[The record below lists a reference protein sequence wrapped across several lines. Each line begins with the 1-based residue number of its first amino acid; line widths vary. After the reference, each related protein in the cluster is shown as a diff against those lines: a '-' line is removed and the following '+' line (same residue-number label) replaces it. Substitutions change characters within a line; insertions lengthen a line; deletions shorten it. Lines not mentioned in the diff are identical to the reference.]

1 MKEQILANLGN
12 PPQLEELYRADRRNF
27 KKEFNS
33 LYPEISADPVAR
45 AWHERLN
52 FEDEISW
59 GSRREL
65 WFVIIVSLIAALIAK
80 LPDFLALDREA
91 FYVRNIA
98 FVVFPALTAYLGW
111 KQGTP
116 RKQLL
121 LAFLVLAASAV
132 FINLLPNGAPRDSI
146 LLACIHLP
154 VFLWMIL
161 AFSYGG
167 DRPSSPARRLDYLR
181 FNADLLVIA
190 AIIVIAGGLLTA
202 GTLGLFSLIGVDA
215 EEFYFRNIVTCG
227 AAAVPVVGSYLVLTN
242 PQLVNKVSPVIAKV
256 FTPLV
261 LVTLIAYLGAIV
273 YTGKDPYNDREFLLV
288 FNLLLIAVMAI
299 IFFSITEASGGS
311 GGKFTIAML
320 TALALVT
327 IVVNGIALSAIVF
340 RISEWG
346 LTPNRLAVLVGNLL
360 ILAHLLLTTW
370 QLLRALRDRS
380 RIAIVENTMARFLP
394 VYGVWAAVVCFS
406 FPFIFNFG

>member
-1 MKEQILANLGN
+1 
-12 PPQLEELYRADRRNF
+12 
-27 KKEFNS
+27 
-33 LYPEISADPVAR
+33 
-45 AWHERLN
+45 
-52 FEDEISW
+52 
-59 GSRREL
+59 
-65 WFVIIVSLIAALIAK
+65 
-80 LPDFLALDREA
+80 
-91 FYVRNIA
+91 
-98 FVVFPALTAYLGW
+98 
-111 KQGTP
+111 
-116 RKQLL
+116 
-121 LAFLVLAASAV
+121 
-132 FINLLPNGAPRDSI
+132 
-146 LLACIHLP
+146 
-154 VFLWMIL
+154 
-161 AFSYGG
+161 
-167 DRPSSPARRLDYLR
+167 
-181 FNADLLVIA
+181 VIA